1 MPPCGHQRPEAAWR
15 AVVAGGATRWQ
26 SISHS
31 SGLDGLAWEAG
42 GAEAREETQDC
53 SDGLCTISD
62 LLKARAIAD
71 ALLSRLT
78 ESAPGQEGDHAVGVG
93 VSRTNLGMPAGR
105 MKGPWDQIDPQAQIA
120 ALEILARLIAQMLAA
135 RSALETSDE

>member
-1 MPPCGHQRPEAAWR
+1 MIA
-15 AVVAGGATRWQ
+15 
-26 SISHS
+26 HS
-31 SGLDGLAWEAG
+31 SGWTDSLGSW
-42 GAEAREETQDC
+42 GAEAQGETQDGG
-53 SDGLCTISD
+53 DGLCTISD

-78 ESAPGQEGDHAVGVG
+78 ELAPGQEGDHAVGVG
-93 VSRTNLGMPAGR
+93 VSQRTSAPAAR

-135 RSALETSDE
+135 SSALETSDE